1 VIVTERNRPWN
12 SDYNLVILCKTTHI
26 SDLIVTEMTLIFLHT
41 KEGLFL
47 SVISL
52 MNFISNNY
60 KEDVSCFREC
70 TMNEPKMTKKMERT
84 DKEDKALLLKKYYI
98 LVYLIS
104 GKVLDFLYCIFS
116 ASLFSLLSIFQ
127 PKQRKTTLVKESYL
141 RLLRVIISTGL
152 PR

>member
-1 VIVTERNRPWN
+1 MIVTERNRPWN